1 MNKIFLK
8 NETLLPRRQAT
19 QGSMFNYSSFLVP
32 YLYMVYISYG
42 IISPSLYTGT
52 ILICVITIH

>member
-1 MNKIFLK
+1 MKLYY
-8 NETLLPRRQAT
+8 TTPAT
-19 QGSMFNYSSFLVP
+19 GDTRFNNSSFLVP

>member
-1 MNKIFLK
+1 MKLYYPGDRRHK
-8 NETLLPRRQAT
+8 VQLLLIPRT
-19 QGSMFNYSSFLVP
+19 VP

-42 IISPSLYTGT
+42 IISLYTGT